1 MRSWR
6 RGWAP
11 RTRAAERQEAAVEEA
26 VRASVERSRAEA
38 EVDKQSMRLAS
49 AKEVE
54 GARLA
59 AADERVRA
67 VLQVE
72 ERAFAP
78 ASSAARDASAERG
91 RLAAEPRRTRSASTA
106 RPAAPRAPPPTLATR
121 KPRTR
126 VASPTIACA
135 AAIAAAS
142 RPFASDTSSAIA
154 FASSSR

>member
-1 MRSWR
+1 M
-6 RGWAP
+6 
-11 RTRAAERQEAAVEEA
+11 
-26 VRASVERSRAEA
+26 RASVERSRAEA

-78 ASSAARDASAERG
+78 ASSAARDASAECG
-91 RLAAEPRRTRSASTA
+91 RLAAELAPHALRLHRAACSTARSASHT
-106 RPAAPRAPPPTLATR
+106 RDSQAP
-121 KPRTR
+121 TR
-126 VASPTIACA
+126 VASPTVACA